1 MATSETDTDTDLLYE
16 LTPSGVAWITLN
28 RPDAGNAVTPQQR
41 NDMAQLLTAASG
53 DLNVRCIVITA
64 AGDRHFCTGADLR
77 VSKLVVDNGNPPD
90 APERP
95 TVALSYAKWCVNRAM
110 DVDRRISFGDEA
122 IAQEAVM
129 TSVDANEGVAA
140 FVERRQP
147 VYRGW

>member
-1 MATSETDTDTDLLYE
+1 MSRGGALRCED
-16 LTPSGVAWITLN
+16 PHH
-28 RPDAGNAVTPQQR
+28 RAG
-41 NDMAQLLTAASG
+41 
-53 DLNVRCIVITA
+53 
-64 AGDRHFCTGADLR
+64 GADRLA
-77 VSKLVVDNGNPPD
+77 SS
-90 APERP
+90 P